1 MRHTLAAAL
10 LVCTGMA
17 SAQVL
22 EVSLA
27 RELDLDGLRGL
38 GPTTTRQLL
47 AERKRAPFRD
57 WADLM
62 QRVPGVGARKAA
74 QLSAQ
79 GLRVNGQSYP
89 SVTPAPAEPHQQP

>member
-1 MRHTLAAAL
+1 MRSLLAAIG
-10 LVCTGMA
+10 LVCTSFA
-17 SAQVL
+17 FAQTLDVAQ
-22 EVSLA
+22 A

-38 GPTTTRQLL
+38 GPATTRLL
-47 AERKRAPFRD
+47 MAERQRQPFRD

-62 QRVPGVGARKAA
+62 QRVPGIGARKAA

-89 SVTPAPAEPHQQP
+89 ENTPTAR